1 MNKFIAIIISSIV
14 LILILFNNFAHEK
27 PIDEINEKI
36 EFRTQDIEKGAQL
49 ALIGDCATCHTKSGG
64 EKYAG
69 GVPLPT
75 PFGTIYSTN
84 ITPDDKTGIGTWSFE
99 AFKRSMRE
107 GVDRDGKHLYP
118 AFPYDYFSKTSDA
131 DLEYLYAFL
140 MSLPPVQMEP
150 HPNELKFPFSIRELL
165 AGWKMLF
172 LDDKKFEPDPSMSDE
187 ENRGAYLVS
196 SLGHCGACH
205 SPRNILGA
213 VIRSK
218 ELNGGEAEGWVAP
231 AIGNAS
237 SSKVSWTIDDYAD
250 YLFDG
255 WSEAHGIAG
264 GPMTPV
270 VDNLYD
276 ANEDDVF
283 AIATWLAAVTP
294 SQEKSKRDDLLKEAS
309 ILDWPAVPESIFD
322 EVIIDDDLKFGQE
335 IFSSSCAKCHKERI
349 SDKQPVS
356 LALSTAINATKPTNF
371 LNIVRYGIEP
381 PYGSTSRKMQPIELT
396 DEQLIALS
404 KYVRFHFANKK
415 PWDNLAKE
423 VKASAKNISTN
434 SH

>member
-64 EKYAG
+64 EKYSG

-309 ILDWPAVPESIFD
+309 ILDWPAVPGSIFD